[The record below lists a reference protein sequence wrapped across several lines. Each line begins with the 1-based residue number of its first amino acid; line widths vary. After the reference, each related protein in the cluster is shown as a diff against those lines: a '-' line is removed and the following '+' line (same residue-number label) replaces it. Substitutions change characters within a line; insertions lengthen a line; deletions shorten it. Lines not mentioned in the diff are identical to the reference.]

1 MKSFKKDKSDFIR
14 KSINSCI
21 IFSKQQNSLLVY
33 STQGSNDEYYLNIIF
48 KKGYFQQKIENKRN
62 IDNDLLFILHLV
74 HNFPINPPKLFCL
87 SSLSH
92 IGIEICDGK
101 DILIDVVST
110 EWNSKIEAVDIII
123 KISSFIEKML
133 QKNSNELF
141 IGKYSL
147 NYEYD
152 YNLLLKVPHQYFNN
166 VEQIINTK
174 NKITEKR
181 FLMLTSLFF
190 LLFSYEVGYLNY
202 SNLRLIFWG
211 SIFSIYGI
219 KRKELIL
226 ELEFSKNKNQK
237 INLFLKTN
245 EGEKIKNIFLYILKV
260 RGVDYL
266 IEENKKKNKS
276 SNNEINNK
284 ADNNNIS
291 KESEENEIKN
301 NGEISIEVN
310 NLK

>member
-1 MKSFKKDKSDFIR
+1 MKSFKKDKSDYIR

-21 IFSKQQNSLLVY
+21 IFSKQQNSLLIY
-33 STQGSNDEYYLNIIF
+33 STQGSNDEYYLNIVF
-48 KKGYFQQKIENKRN
+48 KKGYFQQKKENKRN
-62 IDNDLLFILHLV
+62 IDNDLLFMLHLV

-87 SSLSH
+87 TSLSH

-101 DILIDVVST
+101 DILTDVISI
-110 EWNSKIEAVDIII
+110 EWNNKIEVVDIVI
-123 KISSFIEKML
+123 KISLFIEKML
-133 QKNSNELF
+133 KNSNNELF
-141 IGKYSL
+141 IGKYFL

-166 VEQIINTK
+166 VEQIINKK
-174 NKITEKR
+174 NKLTEKR

-190 LLFSYEVGYLNY
+190 LLFSYEVGYFNY

-211 SIFSIYGI
+211 SVFSIYGI

-226 ELEFSKNKNQK
+226 EFEFSKNKNQR
-237 INLFLKTN
+237 INLCLKTN

-266 IEENKKKNKS
+266 IEEDKKKHKS
-276 SNNEINNK
+276 SNDEINNK
-284 ADNNNIS
+284 VKSDNIS
-291 KESEENEIKN
+291 KDDEIKN
-301 NGEISIEVN
+301 DS
-310 NLK
+310 

>member
-1 MKSFKKDKSDFIR
+1 MKSFKKEQSDYIR

-21 IFSKQQNSLLVY
+21 IFSKQQNSLLIY
-33 STQGSNDEYYLNIIF
+33 STQGSNDEYYLNIVF
-48 KKGYFQQKIENKRN
+48 KKGYFQQKKENKRN
-62 IDNDLLFILHLV
+62 IDNDLLFMLHLV

-87 SSLSH
+87 TSLSH

-101 DILIDVVST
+101 DILTDVISI
-110 EWNSKIEAVDIII
+110 EWNNKIEVVDIVI
-123 KISSFIEKML
+123 KISLFVEKML
-133 QKNSNELF
+133 QNSNNELF
-141 IGKYSL
+141 IGKYFL

-166 VEQIINTK
+166 VEQIINKK
-174 NKITEKR
+174 NKLTEKR

-190 LLFSYEVGYLNY
+190 LLFSYEVGYFNY

-211 SIFSIYGI
+211 SVFSIYGI

-226 ELEFSKNKNQK
+226 EFEFSKNKNQR
-237 INLFLKTN
+237 INLCLKTI

-266 IEENKKKNKS
+266 IEEDKKKHKS
-276 SNNEINNK
+276 SNDEINNK
-284 ADNNNIS
+284 VKSDNIS
-291 KESEENEIKN
+291 KDDEIKN
-301 NGEISIEVN
+301 E
-310 NLK
+310 

>member
-1 MKSFKKDKSDFIR
+1 MKSFKKDQSDYIR

-21 IFSKQQNSLLVY
+21 IFSKQQNSLLIY
-33 STQGSNDEYYLNIIF
+33 STQGSNDEYYLNIVF
-48 KKGYFQQKIENKRN
+48 KKGYFQQKKENKRN
-62 IDNDLLFILHLV
+62 IDNDLLFMLHLV

-87 SSLSH
+87 TSLSH

-101 DILIDVVST
+101 DILTDVISI
-110 EWNSKIEAVDIII
+110 EWNNKIEVVDIVI
-123 KISSFIEKML
+123 KISLFIEKML
-133 QKNSNELF
+133 QNSNNELF
-141 IGKYSL
+141 IGKYFL

-166 VEQIINTK
+166 VEQIINKK
-174 NKITEKR
+174 NKLTEKR

-190 LLFSYEVGYLNY
+190 LLFSYEVGYFNY

-211 SIFSIYGI
+211 SVFSIYGI

-226 ELEFSKNKNQK
+226 EFEFSKNKNQR
-237 INLFLKTN
+237 INLCLKTI

-266 IEENKKKNKS
+266 IEEDKKKHKS
-276 SNNEINNK
+276 SNDEINNK
-284 ADNNNIS
+284 VKSDNIS
-291 KESEENEIKN
+291 KDDEIKN
-301 NGEISIEVN
+301 E
-310 NLK
+310 

>member
-1 MKSFKKDKSDFIR
+1 MKSFKKDKSDYIR

-21 IFSKQQNSLLVY
+21 IFSKQQNSLLIY
-33 STQGSNDEYYLNIIF
+33 STQGSNDEYYLNIVF
-48 KKGYFQQKIENKRN
+48 KKGYFQQKKENKRN
-62 IDNDLLFILHLV
+62 IDNDLLFMLHLV

-87 SSLSH
+87 TSLSH

-101 DILIDVVST
+101 DILTDVISI
-110 EWNSKIEAVDIII
+110 EWNNKIEVVDIVI
-123 KISSFIEKML
+123 KISLFIEKML
-133 QKNSNELF
+133 KNSNNELF
-141 IGKYSL
+141 IGKYFL

-166 VEQIINTK
+166 VEQIINKK
-174 NKITEKR
+174 NKLTEKR

-190 LLFSYEVGYLNY
+190 LLFSYEVGYFNY

-211 SIFSIYGI
+211 SVFSIYGI

-226 ELEFSKNKNQK
+226 EFEFSKNKNQR
-237 INLFLKTN
+237 INLCLKTI

-266 IEENKKKNKS
+266 IEEDKKKHKS
-276 SNNEINNK
+276 SNDEINNK
-284 ADNNNIS
+284 VKSDNIS
-291 KESEENEIKN
+291 KDDEIKN
-301 NGEISIEVN
+301 DS
-310 NLK
+310 

>member
-1 MKSFKKDKSDFIR
+1 MKSFKKEQSDYIR

-21 IFSKQQNSLLVY
+21 IFSKQQNSLLIY
-33 STQGSNDEYYLNIIF
+33 STQGNNDEYYLNIVF
-48 KKGYFQQKIENKRN
+48 KKGYFQQKKENKRN
-62 IDNDLLFILHLV
+62 IDNDLLFMLHLV

-87 SSLSH
+87 TSLSH

-101 DILIDVVST
+101 DILTDVISI
-110 EWNSKIEAVDIII
+110 EWNNKIEVVDIVI
-123 KISSFIEKML
+123 KISLFIEKML
-133 QKNSNELF
+133 KNSNNELF
-141 IGKYSL
+141 IGKYFL

-166 VEQIINTK
+166 VEQIINKK
-174 NKITEKR
+174 NKLAEKR

-190 LLFSYEVGYLNY
+190 LLFSYEVGYFNY

-211 SIFSIYGI
+211 SVFSIYGI

-226 ELEFSKNKNQK
+226 EFEFSKNKNQR
-237 INLFLKTN
+237 INLCLKTN

-266 IEENKKKNKS
+266 IEEDKKKHKS
-276 SNNEINNK
+276 SNDEINNK
-284 ADNNNIS
+284 VKSDNIS
-291 KESEENEIKN
+291 KDDEIKN
-301 NGEISIEVN
+301 DS
-310 NLK
+310 

>member
-1 MKSFKKDKSDFIR
+1 MKSFKKEQSDYIR

-21 IFSKQQNSLLVY
+21 IFSKQQNSLLIY
-33 STQGSNDEYYLNIIF
+33 STQGSNDEYYLNIVF
-48 KKGYFQQKIENKRN
+48 KKGYFQQKKENKRN
-62 IDNDLLFILHLV
+62 IDNDLLFMLHLV

-87 SSLSH
+87 TSLSH

-101 DILIDVVST
+101 DILTDVISI
-110 EWNSKIEAVDIII
+110 EWNNKIEVVDIVI
-123 KISSFIEKML
+123 KISLFIEKML
-133 QKNSNELF
+133 QNSNNELF
-141 IGKYSL
+141 IGKYFL

-166 VEQIINTK
+166 VEQIINKK
-174 NKITEKR
+174 NKLTEKR

-190 LLFSYEVGYLNY
+190 LLFSYEVGYFNY

-211 SIFSIYGI
+211 SVFSIYGI

-226 ELEFSKNKNQK
+226 EFEFSKNQNQR
-237 INLFLKTN
+237 INLCLKTI

-266 IEENKKKNKS
+266 IEEDKKKHKS
-276 SNNEINNK
+276 SNDEINNK
-284 ADNNNIS
+284 VKSDNIS
-291 KESEENEIKN
+291 KDDEIKN
-301 NGEISIEVN
+301 DS
-310 NLK
+310 

>member
-1 MKSFKKDKSDFIR
+1 MKSFKKDQSDYIR

-21 IFSKQQNSLLVY
+21 IFSKQQNSLLIY
-33 STQGSNDEYYLNIIF
+33 STQGSNDEYYLNIVF
-48 KKGYFQQKIENKRN
+48 KKGYFQQKKENKRN
-62 IDNDLLFILHLV
+62 IDNDLLFMLHLV

-87 SSLSH
+87 TSLSH

-101 DILIDVVST
+101 DILTDVISI
-110 EWNSKIEAVDIII
+110 EWNNKIEVVDIVI
-123 KISSFIEKML
+123 KISLFIEKML
-133 QKNSNELF
+133 KNSNNELF
-141 IGKYSL
+141 IGKYFL

-166 VEQIINTK
+166 VEQIINKK
-174 NKITEKR
+174 NKLTEKR

-190 LLFSYEVGYLNY
+190 LLFSYEVGYFNY

-211 SIFSIYGI
+211 SVFSIYGI

-226 ELEFSKNKNQK
+226 EFEFSKNKNQR
-237 INLFLKTN
+237 INLCLKTN

-266 IEENKKKNKS
+266 IEEDKKKHKS
-276 SNNEINNK
+276 SNDEINNK
-284 ADNNNIS
+284 VKSDNIS
-291 KESEENEIKN
+291 KDDGIKN
-301 NGEISIEVN
+301 DS
-310 NLK
+310 

>member
-1 MKSFKKDKSDFIR
+1 MKSFKKEQSDYIR

-21 IFSKQQNSLLVY
+21 IFSKQQNSLLIY
-33 STQGSNDEYYLNIIF
+33 STQGSNDEYYLNIVF
-48 KKGYFQQKIENKRN
+48 KKGYFQQKKENKRN
-62 IDNDLLFILHLV
+62 IDNDLLFMLHLV

-87 SSLSH
+87 TSLSH

-101 DILIDVVST
+101 DILTDVISI
-110 EWNSKIEAVDIII
+110 EWNNKIEVVDIVI
-123 KISSFIEKML
+123 KISLFVEKML
-133 QKNSNELF
+133 KNSNNELF
-141 IGKYSL
+141 VGKYFL

-166 VEQIINTK
+166 VEQIINKK
-174 NKITEKR
+174 NKLTEKR

-190 LLFSYEVGYLNY
+190 LLFSYEVGYFNY

-211 SIFSIYGI
+211 SVFSIYGI

-226 ELEFSKNKNQK
+226 EFEFSKNKNQR
-237 INLFLKTN
+237 INLCLKTI

-266 IEENKKKNKS
+266 IEEDKKKHKS
-276 SNNEINNK
+276 SNDEINNK
-284 ADNNNIS
+284 VKSDNIS
-291 KESEENEIKN
+291 KDDEIKN
-301 NGEISIEVN
+301 DS
-310 NLK
+310 

>member
-1 MKSFKKDKSDFIR
+1 MKSFKKEQSDYIR

-21 IFSKQQNSLLVY
+21 IFSKQQNSLLIY
-33 STQGSNDEYYLNIIF
+33 STQGSNDEYYLNIVF
-48 KKGYFQQKIENKRN
+48 KKGYFQQKKENKRN
-62 IDNDLLFILHLV
+62 IDNDLLFMLHLV

-87 SSLSH
+87 TSLSH

-101 DILIDVVST
+101 DILTDVISI
-110 EWNSKIEAVDIII
+110 EWNNKIEVVDIVI
-123 KISSFIEKML
+123 KISLFIEKML
-133 QKNSNELF
+133 KNSNNELF
-141 IGKYSL
+141 IGKYFL

-166 VEQIINTK
+166 VEQIINKK
-174 NKITEKR
+174 NKLTEKR

-190 LLFSYEVGYLNY
+190 LLFSYEVGYFNY

-211 SIFSIYGI
+211 SVFSIYGI

-226 ELEFSKNKNQK
+226 EFEFSKNKNQR
-237 INLFLKTN
+237 INLCLKTN

-266 IEENKKKNKS
+266 IEEDKKKHKS
-276 SNNEINNK
+276 SNDEINNK
-284 ADNNNIS
+284 VKSDNIS
-291 KESEENEIKN
+291 KDDEIKN
-301 NGEISIEVN
+301 DS
-310 NLK
+310 